1 MRIVIQRV
9 KEASVHV
16 GSRLV
21 GSIKGGMLILL
32 GVGQKD
38 TLDDVNY
45 LISKVGELR
54 IFDDENGK
62 MNCSIRE
69 TGGGFLVVSQ
79 FTLLGDCVKGRRP
92 SFDGAADPKKAE
104 ELYNAFVQKLRS
116 ENFKVETGE
125 FRAMMD
131 VGLVNDGPV
140 TFVLD
145 SVSAK

>member
-32 GVGQKD
+32 GVGQED
-38 TLDDVNY
+38 TLDDVGY
-45 LISKVGELR
+45 LTAKVSELR

-62 MNCSIRE
+62 MNRSIRE
-69 TGGGFLVVSQ
+69 TGGEFLVVSQ
-79 FTLLGDCVKGRRP
+79 FTLLGDCIKGRRP
-92 SFDGAADPKKAE
+92 SFDAAAEPKKAE
-104 ELYNAFVQKLRS
+104 ELYNAFVAQLR
-116 ENFKVETGE
+116 EQNFKVETGE

-131 VGLVNDGPV
+131 VGSVNDGPV
-140 TFVLD
+140 TFVID
-145 SVSAK
+145 SNVK